1 MEAIS
6 QRQHYIDWI
15 RVIAFMILIFFHC
28 SMPFVSF
35 GWEIK
40 NNEHSLFLD
49 RLIIWLH
56 QWRLPLLFFVSGVG
70 VNYSLRRRSVAA
82 FFGERVIRLFIPLLF
97 AVFFLTPIQVYYEW
111 LQEGKIALSYWRFYP
126 SVFELIPYP
135 DGTLTWSHMWFVV
148 YLFVFTILLLPVF
161 AFSKIKAVQQLK
173 TKIDPIFNFPVAH
186 LVLIA
191 PFVYYYFSLYIRWP
205 EQGSLLDDWFV
216 FNSSITFYFLGF
228 FLGDMPSFWETCERY
243 RKLFMTIAIICAIV
257 LYVKFYW
264 DVKLPK
270 QQDVNL
276 YIYGVVDSLEIWSI
290 ILASVGFARKY
301 LNFSNRY
308 LTYLTSA
315 VYPFYILH
323 QTVIVAAGY
332 YVTQWGL
339 PIVVKLFLLIVIC
352 FASILGIYHF
362 LIRPFIVPRLLF
374 GLKPKEK
381 QKVIPLRFTM
391 EDQRI

>member
-40 NNEHSLFLD
+40 NTEHSLFLD

-70 VNYSLRRRSVAA
+70 VNYSLKSRSVGG
-82 FFGERVIRLFIPLLF
+82 FFAERIVRLFIPLLF
-97 AVFFLTPIQVYYEW
+97 AMFFLTPVQVFYEW
-111 LQEGKIALSYWRFYP
+111 LQEGKITMSYWDFYP
-126 SVFELIPYP
+126 SVFEMVPYP
-135 DGTLTWSHMWFVV
+135 EGTLTWSHMWFVV

-161 AFSKIKAVQQLK
+161 AVFKIKAVQQLK
-173 TKIDPIFNFPVAH
+173 TKVHSLFKVPIVH
-186 LVLIA
+186 LLLIA
-191 PFVYYYFSLYIRWP
+191 PFVYYYYVLYLRWP

-228 FLGDMPSFWETCERY
+228 FLGDVPTFWETCERY
-243 RKLFMTIAIICAIV
+243 RKLFLVIAVTCV
-257 LYVKFYW
+257 LILYIKFYW
-264 DVKLPK
+264 AVELPK
-270 QQDVNL
+270 QQDLDL
-276 YIYGVVDSLEIWSI
+276 YIYGLVDALQIWTI
-290 ILASVGFARKY
+290 ILSAIGFARKY

-323 QTVIVAAGY
+323 QTIIVATGY
-332 YVTQWGL
+332 YVTQWSL
-339 PIVVKLFLLIVIC
+339 PIGVKLVILICLC
-352 FASILGIYHF
+352 FSLILGIYHF
-362 LIRPFIVPRLLF
+362 LIRPFIVPRVLF

-381 QKVIPLRFTM
+381 RKVIPLRFAV
-391 EDQRI
+391 EDQAV

>member
-1 MEAIS
+1 MEANS

-40 NNEHSLFLD
+40 NTEHSLFLD

-70 VNYSLRRRSVAA
+70 VNYPLKRRSVGA

-97 AVFFLTPIQVYYEW
+97 AMFFLTPIQVYYEW

-126 SVFELIPYP
+126 SVFELVPYP
-135 DGTLTWSHMWFVV
+135 EGTLTWSHMWFVV

-161 AFSKIKAVQQLK
+161 ALFKIKAVQHLK
-173 TKIDPIFNFPVAH
+173 NRINPLFNFPAAH
-186 LVLIA
+186 LLLIV
-191 PFVYYYFSLYIRWP
+191 PFVYYYFALYIRWP

-228 FLGDMPSFWETCERY
+228 FLGDMPTFWESCERY
-243 RKLFMTIAIICAIV
+243 RKLFLAIAIICAAI

-264 DVKLPK
+264 DVALPK
-270 QQDVNL
+270 QQDLNL

-290 ILASVGFARKY
+290 ILASVGFARRH

-323 QTVIVAAGY
+323 QTVIVATGY
-332 YVTQWGL
+332 YVTQWNS
-339 PIVVKLFLLIVIC
+339 PIVVKLVALIVIC

-362 LIRPFIVPRLLF
+362 LIRPFIVPRILF

-381 QKVIPLRFTM
+381 QKVIPLRFRV
-391 EDQRI
+391 DQPI